1 MDDNNFNIFGLLM
14 ILDLQDIKYYLIRFN
29 INSLTIMI
37 IFPEKRVEIEC
48 MDDNSFIISV
58 FSKYEFSIKTIDE
71 ILEEIEIIQS
81 HNS

>member
-1 MDDNNFNIFGLLM
+1 MNDNNLNIFGLLM
-14 ILDLQDIKYYLIRFN
+14 ILDLHEIKYHLGRFN
-29 INSLTIMI
+29 VNSLTIMI
-37 IFPEKRVEIEC
+37 IFPEKRIEIEC

-58 FSKYEFSIKTIDE
+58 FSKYGFSIKTIDE

>member
-1 MDDNNFNIFGLLM
+1 M
-14 ILDLQDIKYYLIRFN
+14 ILDLQNIKYHLERFN
-29 INSLTIMI
+29 GNSLTIMI
-37 IFPEKRVEIEC
+37 IFSEKRIEIEC

-58 FSKYEFSIKTIDE
+58 FSKHEFSIKTIDE